1 MCREELID
9 FDKYLIKEDGSIYS
23 KHWKKQ
29 LLGWEDEDGYLV
41 SCLTLKNGK
50 RQPYRINRVIAYLFC
65 QKPKHLEN
73 VPYEDLQVG
82 HWDTNRKNN
91 EAQNLYWC
99 TAQENNNN
107 ELTKEKQRIR
117 GLNKENIEKLRL
129 AFNNYIKNGGTPP
142 FKEKHHTEESK
153 RKQSVART
161 KYWDLHRLTDEERIM
176 KRKEYHKRYY
186 QMKKQKNL

>member
-1 MCREELID
+1 MSREELID

-65 QKPKHLEN
+65 QKPKHLED
-73 VPYEDLQVG
+73 VPYDELQVG

-99 TAQENNNN
+99 TSKENNNN
-107 ELTKEKQRIR
+107 PNTKEKQIGKEPWNKGVKKCFSNEVLEKMSLIR
-117 GLNKENIEKLRL
+117 KGR
-129 AFNNYIKNGGTPP
+129 T
-142 FKEKHHTEESK
+142 HTEESK
-153 RKQSVART
+153 MKQSAAR
-161 KYWDLHRLTDEERIM
+161 KRWWA
-176 KRKEYHKRYY
+176 KRKYESV
-186 QMKKQKNL
+186 